1 MYADVR
7 KLHSVPNDLYVSLY
21 SARYSL
27 LGTPKYNY
35 ITKLREHVHG
45 FQLLL
50 GASLWIYD
58 VKLPNECFD
67 LFLIMKKWQNYVYLL
82 FI

>member
-7 KLHSVPNDLYVSLY
+7 KLHSMLNDFYVSLY

-35 ITKLREHVHG
+35 ITKLGEYACDSTSSCCLVPVCE
-45 FQLLL
+45 F
-50 GASLWIYD
+50 
-58 VKLPNECFD
+58 
-67 LFLIMKKWQNYVYLL
+67 MM
-82 FI
+82 

>member
-7 KLHSVPNDLYVSLY
+7 KLHSMPNGFYVSLY

-35 ITKLREHVHG
+35 ITKLREHVCDSTSAAAWC
-45 FQLLL
+45 QSVNL
-50 GASLWIYD
+50 GCIVA
-58 VKLPNECFD
+58 KRMF
-67 LFLIMKKWQNYVYLL
+67 
-82 FI
+82 